1 MTFTGKKDTVG
12 SINMSK
18 VSLFGGQLVKGE
30 ASKFRRQE
38 EGKME
43 KENIW
48 AYRVNLTYRK
58 CEWYGRHHAMR
69 GFRFTYL
76 FYLFLT

>member
-38 EGKME
+38 EGKIE
-43 KENIW
+43 KENI
-48 AYRVNLTYRK
+48 
-58 CEWYGRHHAMR
+58 
-69 GFRFTYL
+69 
-76 FYLFLT
+76 

>member
-18 VSLFGGQLVKGE
+18 VSFFGGQLVKGE

-38 EGKME
+38 EGKIE
-43 KENIW
+43 KENI
-48 AYRVNLTYRK
+48 
-58 CEWYGRHHAMR
+58 
-69 GFRFTYL
+69 
-76 FYLFLT
+76 